1 MIYHVKP
8 TTGNDANDGQSSAT
22 AKKTIG
28 NLVSTVTFVSGDRV
42 YLYDEADH
50 VISSSIIPTSGA
62 STIWESA
69 PTNTSLAKI
78 TGTGFFGLN
87 NSTTRIKKL
96 QISTSVAT
104 GMVNSTN
111 SGSRAIIEDCIL
123 DATGTGS
130 HWISGTGS
138 ALSVFN
144 TKFINAERTLGNCL
158 VGAVGSTFFNCSFDG
173 IPKSSAI
180 TSNSYSLI
188 ADQVFNFLGC
198 TFKNIP
204 TISFHNTANP
214 AGSMASSFSF
224 CTFDGTDA
232 RGAGLKG
239 YFNTY
244 RQASN
249 ANYDATTKITNC
261 IFYNYEQMMH
271 APLAGVLV
279 LDSIYVKNN
288 WISSTTDLTNY
299 NSLGGDITNQTNPM
313 FYNDGNTAY
322 RIEASSSA
330 SPENNGV
337 NEVMGAFELEKPS
350 VWFTSLPPAEV
361 KDRVPYRVLSRSDN
375 EEGEFSGGG
384 ETNPDKVLTTSEIIV
399 GNYIP
404 IEADN
409 VRKDVIFGLS
419 ETGAVSV
426 PAREDVREGVEVDQS
441 TGLLDVFAEANLPVD
456 SDVRKDV
463 VFGDGS
469 EGTCAVPEA
478 ADVRKDVAVDNTTGD
493 LDVEAEANLPQESEV
508 LEGVEFGP
516 DNKYTGTVH
525 VDPVIVDPSIVVYPE
540 QYTDSEGTKTGTAGY
555 VDESNADIA
564 KQLEQKLTELA
575 ETTLPDYEK
584 MRFVLDP
591 LKNDFYRNAK
601 QFGVRVDNSYDDKK
615 YLNTDV
621 QAYYFRLV
629 LSNDY
634 IPHEDDVD
642 ARNAGLELISKAEVL
657 RRKIKAT
664 RAGTFNA
671 GNLIWELDWRVDAPA
686 YYDTDKIVILQAYF
700 TLKAK
705 NTYIP

>member
-1 MIYHVKP
+1 MNYHVKP
-8 TTGNDANDGQSSAT
+8 VTGNDSNDGLTPST
-22 AKKTIG
+22 AKKTING
-28 NLVSTVTFVSGDRV
+28 LQSSVTFVSGDRV

-50 VISSSIIPTSGA
+50 VISSSIIPTAGA

-69 PTNTSLAKI
+69 PSNATLAKI
-78 TGTGFFGLN
+78 TGEGYLGLN
-87 NSTTRIKKL
+87 NSTTRFKKL
-96 QISTSVAT
+96 RVAT
-104 GMVNSTN
+104 TNAGGMINSTN
-111 SGSRAIIEDCIL
+111 SGSRGIIEDCVL
-123 DATGTGS
+123 DATETGS
-130 HWISGTGS
+130 HWLSGTGS
-138 ALSVFN
+138 ALAVFN
-144 TKFINAERTLGNCL
+144 TKFINAERTTGNAL
-158 VGAVGSTFFNCSFDG
+158 VAAQGATFFNCSFDG
-173 IPKSSAI
+173 IPKNSAI
-180 TSNSYSLI
+180 TSVSYSLI
-188 ADQVFNFLGC
+188 GDQIFNFLGC

-204 TISFHNTANP
+204 SITFHNSANP
-214 AGSMASSFSF
+214 LGSLASSFSF

-232 RGAGLKG
+232 RGTGLRG

-244 RQASN
+244 RQANN
-249 ANYDATTKITNC
+249 ANYKATTKITNC
-261 IFYNYEQMMH
+261 IFYNYDQIMH
-271 APLAGVLV
+271 APLAGILV
-279 LDSIYVKNN
+279 LDSMYVKNN
-288 WISSTTDLTNY
+288 WISSTTTLTNY

-313 FYNDGNTAY
+313 FYSDGNTAY
-322 RIEASSSA
+322 RIDANSSA

-350 VWFTSLPPAEV
+350 VWFTALPETEV
-361 KDRVPYRVLSRSDN
+361 KDQVPYRKLSKTDN
-375 EEGEFSGGG
+375 AVGQFTGGG
-384 ETNPDKVLTTSEIIV
+384 ETNPDKVLTTSTV
-399 GNYIP
+399 VSGNYIP
-404 IEADN
+404 VEKEN
-409 VRKDVIFGLS
+409 VRKDVVFGLS
-419 ETGAVSV
+419 EAGTVVV
-426 PAREDVREGVEVDQS
+426 PASEDVREGVEVDD
-441 TGLLDVFAEANLPVD
+441 TEGTLDVYAEANLPVA

-463 VFGDGS
+463 EFGDGN
-469 EGTCAVPEA
+469 EGTCEVPDP
-478 ADVRKDVAVDNTTGD
+478 ADVRKDVPVDNTTGD
-493 LDVEAEANLPQESEV
+493 LDVEAEANLPEESEV

-525 VDPVIVDPSIVVYPE
+525 VDPVIVDPAIVVYPE
-540 QYTDSEGTKTGTAGY
+540 EYTDSEGTKIGQAGY

-575 ETTLPDYEK
+575 ATTLPDYEK

-664 RAGTFNA
+664 RAGTFNS